1 MFKKAKTSMTV
12 RFTLLAFFAILFSS
26 LIMIFVFFVGLMLG
40 FTIPTAKF
48 SLFIIMSFSVSCIL
62 GTVFAGLFSRS
73 MSNDYERFKKVINE
87 VANGNFDV
95 VFPETEDDLYGQIG
109 KDLNTMVT
117 ELKSVQI
124 LRTDFVSNF
133 SHELKTPITS
143 IKGFAE
149 LLDQDDITDEE
160 RHEYA
165 RIIYDES
172 SRLLTLAKNTLL
184 LSKLEGQSVLKDK
197 SLFKMDK
204 VIEDSLVMLSAD
216 VEKKNITITAEL
228 DKAEYY
234 WDESL
239 VSQAVT
245 NVISNAVKYTGENG
259 HIHVKLVNQSGEM
272 TLSVADD
279 GIGMD
284 KETASRIF
292 ERYYQGDHSRKSE
305 GNGLGLAIVA
315 KIMFLC
321 GGSVSVESEPG
332 KGSVFTLV
340 FPEKNRYVPGL
351 AVK

>member
-1 MFKKAKTSMTV
+1 MFKKAKTSMAV
-12 RFTLLAFFAILFSS
+12 RFTLLAFLSLLFSS
-26 LIMIFVFFVGLMLG
+26 LIILFVFFVGVWLG
-40 FTIPTAKF
+40 FKIPTAKL
-48 SLFIIMSFSVSCIL
+48 SLFIILAFSVSCVL
-62 GTVFAGLFSRS
+62 GTIFAGLFSRS
-73 MSNDYERFKKVINE
+73 MSKDYERLKKIINE

-95 VFPETEDDLYGQIG
+95 VFPEAEDDPYGQIG

-143 IKGFAE
+143 INGFAE
-149 LLDQDDITDEE
+149 LLDQNDITDDE

-204 VIEDSLVMLSAD
+204 VIEDSLIMLSAD
-216 VEKKNITITAEL
+216 VEKKNINITAEL

-245 NVISNAVKYTGENG
+245 NVISNAVKYTGKNG
-259 HIHVKLVNQSGEM
+259 HIHVKLVNKNGEM
-272 TLSVADD
+272 TLTVADN

-284 KETASRIF
+284 KETASHVF

-321 GGSVSVESEPG
+321 GGSISVESEPN
-332 KGSVFTLV
+332 KGSVFTLT
-340 FPEKNRYVPGL
+340 FPEKNRYVPS
-351 AVK
+351 VE